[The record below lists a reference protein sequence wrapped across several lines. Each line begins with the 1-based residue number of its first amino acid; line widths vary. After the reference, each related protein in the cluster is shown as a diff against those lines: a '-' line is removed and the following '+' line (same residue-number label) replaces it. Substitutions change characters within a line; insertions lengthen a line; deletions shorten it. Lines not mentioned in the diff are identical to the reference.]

1 VEQVVSDLL
10 HFEDYAAG
18 QVIDLGTYAVT
29 AAEIREFASE
39 FDPLPFHLDEA
50 AARASLLGGLAASG
64 WHVCSMLMRMIADS
78 WLNKSASMGS
88 NGVSEVKWLKPVF
101 AGETLSGRVTI
112 VSKRVSS
119 KRPEMGIFECLF
131 ELFNQEGVK
140 KTEMTAVVFM
150 RVKAA

>member
-1 VEQVVSDLL
+1 
-10 HFEDYAAG
+10 
-18 QVIDLGTYAVT
+18 
-29 AAEIREFASE
+29 
-39 FDPLPFHLDEA
+39 
-50 AARASLLGGLAASG
+50 
-64 WHVCSMLMRMIADS
+64 MRMIADS

-101 AGETLSGRVTI
+101 AGETLSGQVTI

>member
-1 VEQVVSDLL
+1 MSDLL
-10 HFEDYAAG
+10 RFEDYAAG

>member
-1 VEQVVSDLL
+1 VEQVVSELL

-119 KRPEMGIFECLF
+119 RRPEMGIFECLF

>member
-1 VEQVVSDLL
+1 MSDLL
-10 HFEDYAAG
+10 HFEDFAVG
-18 QVIDLGTYAVT
+18 QVIGLGSYAVT
-29 AAEIREFASE
+29 AAEIRDFASE
-39 FDPLPFHLDEA
+39 FDPQPFHLDEA
-50 AARASLLGGLAASG
+50 AGKASILGGLAASG
-64 WHVCSMLMRMIADS
+64 WQVCSLLMRMIAVS

-88 NGVSEVKWLKPVF
+88 NGVSEVKWLKPVL

-112 VSKRVSS
+112 LAKRVSS

>member
-1 VEQVVSDLL
+1 MSDLL

>member
-1 VEQVVSDLL
+1 MSDLL

-18 QVIDLGTYAVT
+18 QVIDLGSYAVT

-119 KRPEMGIFECLF
+119 RRPEMGIFECLF

>member
-1 VEQVVSDLL
+1 MPELL
-10 HFEDYAAG
+10 HFEDFVVG

-39 FDPLPFHLDEA
+39 FDPQPFHLDEA
-50 AARASLLGGLAASG
+50 AGAASLLGGLAASG
-64 WHVCSMLMRMIADS
+64 WHVCAMMMRMIVDS

-88 NGVSEVKWLKPVF
+88 NGISEVKWLKPVH
-101 AGETLSGRVTI
+101 AGETLSGSVTI

-131 ELFNQEGVK
+131 ELFNGTGER
-140 KTEMTAVVFM
+140 KTEMSAVVFM
-150 RVKAA
+150 RVKAAC

>member
-1 VEQVVSDLL
+1 VEQVVSELL
-10 HFEDYAAG
+10 HFEDYAVG

-50 AARASLLGGLAASG
+50 AGRASLLGGLAASG
-64 WHVCSMLMRMIADS
+64 WHVCSMLMRMIAVS
-78 WLNKSASMGS
+78 WLNMSASMGS

-112 VSKRVSS
+112 VSRRVSS

>member
-1 VEQVVSDLL
+1 MWGPSPGFRDL
-10 HFEDYAAG
+10 
-18 QVIDLGTYAVT
+18 
-29 AAEIREFASE
+29 
-39 FDPLPFHLDEA
+39 
-50 AARASLLGGLAASG
+50 
-64 WHVCSMLMRMIADS
+64 
-78 WLNKSASMGS
+78 
-88 NGVSEVKWLKPVF
+88 KWLKPVL
-101 AGETLSGRVTI
+101 AGETLSGSVTI

>member
-1 VEQVVSDLL
+1 MSDLL

-78 WLNKSASMGS
+78 WLNKSVSMGS
-88 NGVSEVKWLKPVF
+88 NCLSEVKWLKPVF
-101 AGETLSGRVTI
+101 AG
-112 VSKRVSS
+112 
-119 KRPEMGIFECLF
+119 
-131 ELFNQEGVK
+131 
-140 KTEMTAVVFM
+140 
-150 RVKAA
+150 

>member
-1 VEQVVSDLL
+1 MSELL

-18 QVIDLGTYAVT
+18 QVIDLGSYAVT
-29 AAEIREFASE
+29 AEEISE

-119 KRPEMGIFECLF
+119 RRPEMGIFECLF